1 MATPRY
7 DDSPQRL
14 DEYVTIDEVDA
25 LLGDDGKYLAKDHRR
40 TAHFLH
46 RVRLTLVGVRTQI
59 QNLHRDVQAAQI
71 RATSIGTPTTLD
83 PRSAAKF
90 LPPEELAQLGDELLR
105 QKFEALAEAD
115 AENRETRAAL
125 LRKVNALKF
134 AVSTIVED
142 YSLPEDVRE
151 KVNAAFAT
159 QLAQYP
165 DEPAPVEQPTP
176 PPTPTAPPPVAD
188 SLDDL
193 FA

>member
-1 MATPRY
+1 MAGSRY

-14 DEYVTIDEVDA
+14 DEYVSVDEIDAILTDE
-25 LLGDDGKYLAKDHRR
+25 GKYLAKDHRR

-46 RVRLTLVGVRTQI
+46 RVRLTLVAVRAQI

-71 RATSIGTPTTLD
+71 RATSIGTPTSLD

-90 LPPEELAQLGDELLR
+90 LPPEELAQLGDELMR
-105 QKFEALAEAD
+105 QKFDALTAAD
-115 AENRETRAAL
+115 AEIKETRAAL

-142 YSLPEDVRE
+142 YTLPESVRE
-151 KVNAAFAT
+151 KVQAAFAS
-159 QLAQYP
+159 QLNQYK
-165 DEPAPVEQPTP
+165 DEPSADVTPPPTP
-176 PPTPTAPPPVAD
+176 PPTVDD